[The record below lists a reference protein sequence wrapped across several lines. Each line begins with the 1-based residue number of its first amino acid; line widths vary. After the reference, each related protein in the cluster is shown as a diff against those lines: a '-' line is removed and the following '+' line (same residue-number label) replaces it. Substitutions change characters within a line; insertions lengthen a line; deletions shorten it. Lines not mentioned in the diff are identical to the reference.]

1 MCCSLWGC
9 KESDMIE
16 QLNDNNGRAQHRP
29 WPGEDMSASFSSV
42 NMTATL
48 FLQAWSSVSWSWLEK
63 EKPWVPPQ
71 THCAQTCILTRSPG
85 VPIPPKLEKPAPLR
99 VCSLATQLG

>member
-48 FLQAWSSVSWSWLEK
+48 FLQAWSSASWSWLEK

-99 VCSLATQLG
+99 VCSSATQLG